1 MSELAHTHL
10 GDGPRPLALLHGFL
24 GSARNLGTLARGL
37 AAGAPDY
44 SVYAFDLPG
53 HGDSPP
59 LAADADLASLARAV
73 LGAVRRLHSSASWT
87 FVGHS
92 LGGRVALQIL
102 LLEPAPLAHTTLL
115 DITPSALPPG
125 GETARVVEALVG
137 APERAS
143 TRQEFRAWF
152 TRAGLSASITDWLL
166 LNLTRDGDGLRWRID
181 RQALAAL
188 YPRINAE
195 DLWPAIEARGSGG
208 VHVLRGSLSSYVSD
222 ADCRRLDA
230 AGVRVDTIDGAGH
243 FLHVDRPAETL
254 DRILKGLG

>member
-1 MSELAHTHL
+1 VSELVHTRL

-24 GSARNLGTLARGL
+24 GSARNLATLARGL
-37 AAGAPDY
+37 AAGARDY

-59 LAADADLASLARAV
+59 LTPDADLATLARAV
-73 LGAVRRLHSSASWT
+73 LGAVRRLDPSPWT
-87 FVGHS
+87 LVGHS

-102 LLEPAPLAHTTLL
+102 LLEPAAVAHTTLL

-137 APERAS
+137 APESAS
-143 TRQEFRAWF
+143 ARQEFRAWF
-152 TRAGLSASITDWLL
+152 TRAGLSSALTDWLL
-166 LNLTRDGDGLRWRID
+166 FNLTRDGDRLQWRID
-181 RQALAAL
+181 RGALAAL

-195 DLWPAIEARGSGG
+195 DLWPAIEGRASLGLQ
-208 VHVLRGSLSSYVSD
+208 VLRGGLSSYVSD
-222 ADCRRLDA
+222 ADCRRLEA
-230 AGVRVDTIDGAGH
+230 AGARVDTIAGAGH

>member
-1 MSELAHTHL
+1 MSELAHARW

-24 GSARNLGTLARGL
+24 GSARNLATLARGL
-37 AAGAPDY
+37 AAAARDY

-59 LAADADLASLARAV
+59 LPADANLATLAREV
-73 LGAVRRLHSSASWT
+73 LECVRRLDPSPWT
-87 FVGHS
+87 LVGHS
-92 LGGRVALQIL
+92 LGGRVALQTL
-102 LLEPAPLAHTTLL
+102 LLEPAAVAHTTLL

-125 GETARVVEALVG
+125 GETAGVVDALVG
-137 APERAS
+137 APETAS

-152 TRAGLSASITDWLL
+152 RRAGLSSSLTDWLL
-166 LNLTRDGDGLRWRID
+166 LNLTRDGDRLRWRID

-195 DLWPAIEARGSGG
+195 DLWPAVEARGAGG

-222 ADCRRLDA
+222 ADCRRLEA
-230 AGVRVDTIDGAGH
+230 TGARVDTIDGAGH

>member
-1 MSELAHTHL
+1 MSDLAHTRL
-10 GDGPRPLALLHGFL
+10 GDGRRPLALLHGFL
-24 GSARNLGTLARGL
+24 GSARNLATLARGL

-53 HGDSPP
+53 HGDSPH
-59 LAADADLASLARAV
+59 LAADANLATLARAV
-73 LGAVRRLHSSASWT
+73 VGAVRRLDRSPWT
-87 FVGHS
+87 LVGHS
-92 LGGRVALQIL
+92 LGGRAALEAL
-102 LLEPAPLAHTTLL
+102 LLEPAAVAHTTLL

-137 APERAS
+137 APESAS

-152 TRAGLSASITDWLL
+152 TRAGLASSLTDWLL
-166 LNLTRDGDGLRWRID
+166 LNLTRAGDRLRWRID
-181 RQALAAL
+181 RAALAAL

-195 DLWPAIEARGSGG
+195 DLWPALEARGSRG

-222 ADCRRLDA
+222 ADCRRLEA
-230 AGVRVDTIDGAGH
+230 AGARVDTIDGAGH

>member
-1 MSELAHTHL
+1 VSELAHTRL

-24 GSARNLGTLARGL
+24 GSARNLATLARGL
-37 AAGAPDY
+37 AAGARDY

-59 LAADADLASLARAV
+59 LTADANLADLARAV
-73 LGAVRRLHSSASWT
+73 LGAVRRLDPSPWT
-87 FVGHS
+87 LVGHS

-102 LLEPAPLAHTTLL
+102 LLEPAAVAHTTLL
-115 DITPSALPPG
+115 DITPSALSPG

-137 APERAS
+137 APESAA

-152 TRAGLSASITDWLL
+152 TRAGLSSALTDWLL
-166 LNLTRDGDGLRWRID
+166 LNLTRDGDRLRWRID
-181 RQALAAL
+181 RGALAAL

-195 DLWPAIEARGSGG
+195 DLWPAIEARGSG
-208 VHVLRGSLSSYVSD
+208 VHVLRGHLSSYVSD
-222 ADCRRLDA
+222 ADCRRLEA
-230 AGVRVDTIDGAGH
+230 AGARVDTIDGAGH

>member
-1 MSELAHTHL
+1 VSELAHTRL

-24 GSARNLGTLARGL
+24 GSARNLATLARGL
-37 AAGAPDY
+37 AAGARDY

-59 LAADADLASLARAV
+59 LSADADLATLARAV
-73 LGAVRRLHSSASWT
+73 LGTARVLDRSPWT
-87 FVGHS
+87 LVGHS

-102 LLEPAPLAHTTLL
+102 LLEPAVVTHATLL

-137 APERAS
+137 APESAS

-152 TRAGLSASITDWLL
+152 TRAGLSSSLTDWLL

-181 RQALAAL
+181 RGALAAL

-195 DLWPAIEARGSGG
+195 DLWPAIEARGSRG
-208 VHVLRGSLSSYVSD
+208 VQVLRGSLSSYVSD
-222 ADCRRLDA
+222 ADCRRLEA
-230 AGVRVDTIDGAGH
+230 AGARVDTIDGAGH

-254 DRILKGLG
+254 DRILKGLN